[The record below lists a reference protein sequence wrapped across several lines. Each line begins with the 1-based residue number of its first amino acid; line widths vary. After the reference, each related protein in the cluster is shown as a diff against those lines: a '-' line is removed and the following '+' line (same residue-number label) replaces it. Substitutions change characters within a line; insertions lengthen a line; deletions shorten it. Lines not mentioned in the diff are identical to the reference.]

1 MYQWVIHWLVLF
13 NYQYTIHSWFS
24 LVGNFL
30 VASSQGSAGQGW
42 STRALVA
49 EEIRAGG
56 RKASKSTLTTGN
68 LKFSVK
74 PVNTDETLRHATSTG
89 SLTNT
94 FPFTYLFIISAI
106 WFFRVDSS
114 ISGGYLLSQLNV
126 NIHLQFC
133 SLATG
138 QVHRL
143 VLSSLSCL

>member
-13 NYQYTIHSWFS
+13 NYQYTIHSWIS

-30 VASSQGSAGQGW
+30 VASSGFGWSGW
-42 STRALVA
+42 STRALVT

-56 RKASKSTLTTGN
+56 RKTSKSTLTTGN

-74 PVNTDETLRHATSTG
+74 PVNTDETLRHAASTG

-94 FPFTYLFIISAI
+94 FPFTYLFIISPI

-114 ISGGYLLSQLNV
+114 ISGGYLLSQLRI